1 MENKTNTI
9 PNPWISAIPLL
20 ALFILL
26 AISVSLFGDNAMSG
40 ASQVSL
46 LTSSAICVGLSM
58 CIYHVQ
64 WISIEEKIKQT
75 IGDTSISILILLLIG
90 MISGSWMISGVVPT
104 LIYYGIQIMSPKF
117 FLISTCLIC
126 SIVSLMTG
134 SSWTTIATI
143 GIALI
148 GIGNALGVPSAMTA
162 GAIISGSYFGDKI
175 SPLSDTTTLAASAAG
190 SDLFTHIRYML
201 ITTIPTMT
209 ITLLIFF
216 VMGLWY
222 GHSQEVSISEY
233 TDGLEMSFNISLWTL
248 LVPVLTAFLIAKKIP
263 ALTTLFLSSLA
274 AGICAVILQPD
285 VLMRIIGEDVPN
297 ALNLTKALII
307 TFASST
313 NIETGNEALNEL
325 VSTGGMAGM
334 LNTIWLILCAMCFG
348 GVMVASGML
357 FSLTSL
363 LLRLI
368 SSTFGLVAAT
378 VGTGFIL
385 NIVTS
390 DQYISIIL
398 SASMYKD
405 TYKDRGYESRLLSRS
420 SEDGATVTSVL
431 IPWSTC
437 GMTQATV
444 LGVSTMAYLP
454 YCFFNII
461 SPLMSCLMA
470 LIGFKIVQNDSA
482 ISSSKPND

>member
-190 SDLFTHIRYML
+190 TDLFTHIRYML